1 MWSSANIDRCQIQQS
16 IKHQHKKHPAV
27 NQEHL
32 IQYVELSIVMEHGCE
47 KSLDGSRLE
56 LQQLL

>member
-32 IQYVELSIVMEHGCE
+32 IQYVELSIVREHG
-47 KSLDGSRLE
+47 
-56 LQQLL
+56 